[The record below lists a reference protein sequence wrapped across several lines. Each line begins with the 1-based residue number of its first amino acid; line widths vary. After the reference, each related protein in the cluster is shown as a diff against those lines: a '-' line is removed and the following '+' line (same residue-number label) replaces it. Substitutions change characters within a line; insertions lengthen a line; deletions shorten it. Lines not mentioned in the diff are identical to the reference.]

1 METKFNDLKAKHLQL
16 VTAQVQLRNNLQ
28 EKASVL
34 VQEYFKSL
42 SLPADR
48 WFIAQNEPRAYVEIG
63 VLNAKGE
70 FEPAYLPRLQLD
82 SNYRLNFLIVTT
94 LDDTPITGGYRHG
107 VSVSLYYEGAKLY
120 ALVGAGDDAST
131 FAVPSKPEGFS
142 EVCEAIKSLII
153 AGIDKSMPK
162 VVLESK

>member
-1 METKFNDLKAKHLQL
+1 METKFDDLKAKHLQL
-16 VTAQVQLRNNLQ
+16 VTAQLQLRNNLQ

-70 FEPAYLPRLQLD
+70 FEPVYLPRLQLD

-94 LDDTPITGGYRHG
+94 LDDTPITGGHRHG
-107 VSVSLYYEGAKLY
+107 VSISLYYEGSKLY
-120 ALVGAGDDAST
+120 AVVGAGDDAST
-131 FAVPSKPEGFS
+131 CEVSSKPEGFAK
-142 EVCEAIKSLII
+142 VCEAIKSLII
-153 AGIDKSMPK
+153 SGIEKSMPK
-162 VVLESK
+162 AVLE